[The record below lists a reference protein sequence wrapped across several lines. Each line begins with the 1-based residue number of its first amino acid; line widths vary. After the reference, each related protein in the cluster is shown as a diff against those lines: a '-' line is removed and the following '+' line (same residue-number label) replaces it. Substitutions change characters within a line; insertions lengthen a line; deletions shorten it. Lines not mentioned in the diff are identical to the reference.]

1 MRPGF
6 DVTRGVFHNLIIIQ
20 IEANRKLDFLYKRDA
35 LTGTYN
41 RMAYFEMAETIL
53 RNCRILNQDCVV
65 AFFDCDNFKTI
76 NDEQGHDKGDE
87 ILKRIGAILS
97 DTCSRKGG
105 AFRFGGDEFVVLY
118 PLEDDETTD
127 KLIDRVNQRF
137 DDEGIQVSIGTC
149 IMEADTPDKQK
160 SLQDYLNMADQSMYE
175 NKRKKRT
182 T

>member
-65 AFFDCDNFKTI
+65 AFFDC
-76 NDEQGHDKGDE
+76 
-87 ILKRIGAILS
+87 
-97 DTCSRKGG
+97 
-105 AFRFGGDEFVVLY
+105 
-118 PLEDDETTD
+118 
-127 KLIDRVNQRF
+127 VNKRF

-149 IMEADTPDKQK
+149 IMEADTPDEQK

-175 NKRKKRT
+175 NKRKKRILPL
-182 T
+182 